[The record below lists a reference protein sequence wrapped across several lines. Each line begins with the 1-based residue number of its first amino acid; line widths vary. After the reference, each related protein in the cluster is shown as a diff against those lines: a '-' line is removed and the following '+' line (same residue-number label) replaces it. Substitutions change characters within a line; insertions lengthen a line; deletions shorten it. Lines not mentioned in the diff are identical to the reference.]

1 MGAKLDHHDHW
12 EKIIVAPWCCF
23 TNQTGEKIVRWRVAQ
38 KHETKHFE
46 IFLFRAM
53 SKFHQGRWYGQAA
66 WSWKFRSGTKL
77 KTHTP
82 WIIDGSPRTIIPYY
96 DDKNPEF
103 VFDEGG
109 PDCDWNFES
118 TPYPCLPEFI
128 ENLIVEKVNTS
139 TSSLNLLVDL
149 LCL

>member
-38 KHETKHFE
+38 KHERKHFE
-46 IFLFRAM
+46 FFIFRAM

-128 ENLIVEKVNTS
+128 ENLSVEKVNTS

>member
-1 MGAKLDHHDHW
+1 MDLLAL
-12 EKIIVAPWCCF
+12 
-23 TNQTGEKIVRWRVAQ
+23 
-38 KHETKHFE
+38 
-46 IFLFRAM
+46 
-53 SKFHQGRWYGQAA
+53 
-66 WSWKFRSGTKL
+66 
-77 KTHTP
+77 
-82 WIIDGSPRTIIPYY
+82 IPYY

-118 TPYPCLPEFI
+118 IYPCLPEFI